1 VTNRCREASVVSR
14 TFHRPAHRRIF
25 AIVATIAPL
34 TLSPAGARADETL
47 AGSYELPPLVVSPTR
62 LPTPENEVASSLTVI
77 TGRQIEQKQQRTLPD
92 ALQEAPGLNIVQTG
106 GPGGTTSVF
115 MRGTN
120 ADHTKVFID
129 GIDVSDPG
137 SPGGNFD
144 FAHMLTGGIDR
155 VEVLRGPQSGLYG
168 SDAIGGVIDIITKS
182 GNGPPHLVGSIEGGS
197 FGTFNQTG
205 LASGSFGRFHYAF
218 DIEHF
223 HSADTPVTPKDLLPP
238 GQKLVGDDYDN
249 KTIGAKIGIDLT
261 DNLDVGIVA
270 RHIDTF
276 LAFTGDDFSV
286 FPSVPAAS
294 ESYSKTEQLFVRGTI
309 HQTLLDGLFDH
320 TLGIA
325 YTDHRDHDISPGF
338 APTDVQSNRI
348 KIDWQGNIHLV
359 PGETLTLGAEHQTDN
374 LDDNPTLAEVS
385 NDAGFIQLQSKFG
398 ERFFNTASLRY
409 DSNETFGGKMTYRVA
424 PAVLIP
430 ETGTKLKGSVGTGFK
445 APTLKQLFVSFPDFN
460 FFANPDLKSETSL
473 GWDAGFEQKLP
484 GVLPGAPVEFGAT
497 YFHNDIKNLITDN
510 ATFTTLINVGQ
521 ATTYGVESFVAWKPV
536 AALGIRGDYTYTMA
550 NDDILHEELARRP
563 KNKASLSATWQ
574 ATDLLSLTAG
584 AVYVGPWI
592 DVSRAGTVSGLR
604 ANGYTVVNIA
614 GTYDLGDG
622 LQAFMRV
629 NNLLNRH
636 YQDPTGFERPGVG
649 VFGGLKLA
657 YDMPAAAPA
666 AQ

>member
-1 VTNRCREASVVSR
+1 MSR
-14 TFHRPAHRRIF
+14 TFRRPERRRIS
-25 AIVATIAPL
+25 ALLAAASILPTA
-34 TLSPAGARADETL
+34 ARADDTL
-47 AGSYELPPLVVSPTR
+47 TGSYELPTLVVAPTR
-62 LPTPENEVASSLTVI
+62 LPTPEREIASSLTVI
-77 TGRQIEQKQQRTLPD
+77 TSQQIEQQQERTLPD
-92 ALQEAPGLNIVQTG
+92 ALQEVPGLNVVQTG
-106 GPGGTTSVF
+106 GAGGTTSVF

-120 ADHTKVFID
+120 SNHTKVFID
-129 GIDVSDPG
+129 GIEVSDPG

-155 VEVLRGPQSGLYG
+155 AEVLRGPQSGLYG

-205 LASGSFGRFHYAF
+205 LASGSLDRFHYAF

-223 HSADTPVTPKDLLPP
+223 HSADTPVTPRDLLPP

-249 KTIGAKIGIDLT
+249 KTIGAKLGVDLT

-276 LAFTGDDFSV
+276 LAVTGDDFSV
-286 FPSVPAAS
+286 FPSVPAAAQ
-294 ESYSKTEQLFVRGTI
+294 SYSKTEQLFVRGTI
-309 HQTLLDGLFDH
+309 HQTLFDGLFDH

-325 YTDHRDHDISPGF
+325 YTDHRDHDISPGS

-348 KIDWQGNIHLV
+348 KLDWQGNIHLM
-359 PGETLTLGAEHQTDN
+359 PGETLTLGAEHQIDH
-374 LDDNPTLAEVS
+374 LDDNPTLAEVT
-385 NDAGFIQLQSKFG
+385 NDAGFIQLQSSLG
-398 ERFFNTASLRY
+398 DRFFNTASLRY
-409 DSNETFGGKMTYRVA
+409 DSNETFGSKLTYRIA
-424 PAVLIP
+424 PAVLVP

-445 APTLKQLFVSFPDFN
+445 APTLNQLFVSFPDFN
-460 FFANPDLKSETSL
+460 FFANPDLRPETSL
-473 GWDAGFEQKLP
+473 GWDAGFEQKLL
-484 GVLPGAPVEFGAT
+484 GILPGAPVEFGAT

-510 ATFTTLINVGQ
+510 ATFTTLVNVGE
-521 ATTYGVESFVAWKPV
+521 ATTHGIGSFVAWKPLPTLSWR
-536 AALGIRGDYTYTMA
+536 ADYTYTMA
-550 NDDILHEELARRP
+550 TDDILHSELLRRP
-563 KNKASLSATWQ
+563 KNKASLGATWQ
-574 ATDLLSLTAG
+574 ATDPLSLTAG
-584 AVYVGPWI
+584 VVYVGPWI
-592 DVSRAGTVSGLR
+592 DVNRSGTVSGLR

-629 NNLLNRH
+629 NNLLDRH

-657 YDMPAAAPA
+657 YDVPATAPTA
-666 AQ
+666 P